1 MILYLV
7 ESTTKLLVSQG
18 DADVPGFSH
27 RNTGCT
33 GQDNDIT
40 ASLLHSEAQ
49 TIGYP
54 EYYKTK

>member
-7 ESTTKLLVSQG
+7 ESTTKILVSQG

-33 GQDNDIT
+33 GQDNDQGKGKCGIRK
-40 ASLLHSEAQ
+40 L
-49 TIGYP
+49 
-54 EYYKTK
+54 KTLGSGTVNKM